1 MIPRS
6 WEEAGSMEPNK
17 PSSAYQELPLFLCLL
32 GREAGVQSIWWSLGL
47 LVNGPAARG
56 DAAAGVKDTQ
66 TLTCSIPVSCGK
78 PVCSSFLPMHRTES
92 TQSGEFGTG
101 ILPGRAVSHQRP
113 LSPPRPFLSYQRMYY
128 VFLHML
134 SSGPAWLGITL
145 LVTVSLLPDV
155 LKKVLCR
162 QLWPTAT
169 ERTQVWRLP
178 SLASHFPLPVL

>member
-1 MIPRS
+1 MYSKHLVAPGPTGQQSDCPWGCCCWCEEHPDADLRHPRFL
-6 WEEAGSMEPNK
+6 WEASL
-17 PSSAYQELPLFLCLL
+17 QLLLPD
-32 GREAGVQSIWWSLGL
+32 AQSPGV
-47 LVNGPAARG
+47 LV
-56 DAAAGVKDTQ
+56 
-66 TLTCSIPVSCGK
+66 
-78 PVCSSFLPMHRTES
+78 RTEHREWRVWAS
-92 TQSGEFGTG
+92 V
-101 ILPGRAVSHQRP
+101 LPGWAASHQHP

-169 ERTQVWRLP
+169 EKTQVWRLP
-178 SLASHFPLPVL
+178 SLASHFPLSVL